1 VDEPARR
8 RAGILARAALL
19 ALAAAL
25 VPACAPPTS
34 VQKAGEDQEIV
45 RDIGWELR
53 GNPRFADV
61 QVTCVDRVITLSGRV
76 DTRAD
81 ADAVC
86 GTARSRGRGAPVVNR
101 LTVRP
106 R

>member
-1 VDEPARR
+1 MDRP
-8 RAGILARAALL
+8 GILARLALA

-25 VPACAPPTS
+25 VPACAPRTS

-61 QVTCVDRVITLSGRV
+61 QVACTDRVITLSGRV

-81 ADAVC
+81 ADAVYN
-86 GTARSRGRGAPVVNR
+86 TSLSKGRGAPVVNR